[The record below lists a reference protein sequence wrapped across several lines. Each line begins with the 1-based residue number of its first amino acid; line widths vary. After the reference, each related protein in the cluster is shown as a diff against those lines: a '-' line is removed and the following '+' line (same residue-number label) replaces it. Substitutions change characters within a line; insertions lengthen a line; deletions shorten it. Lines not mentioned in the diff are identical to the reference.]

1 MGVSAI
7 SGLIEKK
14 MSRNRKIKVRYFPGA
29 KIKDMYHYAIPSVE
43 NNPENI
49 NLHLDTNDTP
59 YKSGTN
65 ILKDVIELKD
75 FIL

>member
-1 MGVSAI
+1 MRVSAI
-7 SGLIEKK
+7 SRLIEKK
-14 MSRNRKIKVRYFPGA
+14 LSRNRKIKVRYFPGA
-29 KIKDMYHYAIPSVE
+29 KIKGMYHYAIPSVE

-49 NLHLDTNDTP
+49 NSHLGTNDTP